1 MIDSKD
7 LFAAQR
13 LTPPDD
19 AEKDSW
25 YEFHDTDSGQISWL
39 PRRLYEAYDRQEIG
53 RRGLVSIF
61 GEWTPT
67 AEDILLVLEENE
79 RRKHTIC

>member
-1 MIDSKD
+1 MIDSKT
-7 LFAAQR
+7 LSAASS
-13 LTPPDD
+13 LTPPDE
-19 AEKDSW
+19 AEKDLW
-25 YEFHDTDSGQISWL
+25 QKCHETQSGQISWV
-39 PRRLYEAYDRQEIG
+39 PRRLYEAYDRQQMG
-53 RRGLVSIF
+53 RRGLVSVF